1 MLSSA
6 ERKEINRKYKEQKP
20 NMGIFAVRCG
30 ASGQVWVGSSRNL
43 DAAKNSHW
51 FALGHGSH
59 RERSLQEAWSI
70 YGADAFAYEVL
81 EKLDEEVLPMAVAD
95 LLKEKRGVWVAQL
108 GARVVL
114 S

>member
-20 NMGIFAVRCG
+20 NMGIFAVRCSV
-30 ASGQVWVGSSRNL
+30 SGQVWVGSTRNL
-43 DAAKNSHW
+43 NAAKNSHW
-51 FALGHGSH
+51 FALNHGSH
-59 RERSLQEAWSI
+59 RERSLQESWNANGSE
-70 YGADAFAYEVL
+70 AFTYEVL
-81 EKLDEEVLPMAVAD
+81 EKLDEDVLPMAVAD
-95 LLKEKRGVWVAQL
+95 LLKERRGVWVEEL

>member
-20 NMGIFAVRCG
+20 NMGIFAVRCAAG
-30 ASGQVWVGSSRNL
+30 GLVWVGSTRNL

-59 RERSLQEAWSI
+59 RDRALQEAWNG
-70 YGADAFAYEVL
+70 YGAEAFVYEVL
-81 EKLDEEVLPMAVAD
+81 EKLDEDLLPIAVAD
-95 LLKEKRGVWVAQL
+95 VLKEKRGLWVEQL